1 MRSLPK
7 LSMKVDFPAPGTPVM
22 PMRTDFPVYGI
33 ILFSKSSACSRCSA
47 FRLSTSVM
55 ALPSIRLLPDLI
67 PFISSSLEIF
77 IFSNVQKTI
86 FRLQKYLYFRAQ
98 IFTNEKRILTVMVS
112 GIFMV
117 SCSQKGTAVQ
127 AGSKVS
133 ESDRIAQGKV
143 IFDNSCGKCHDLP
156 DPKSHNDDE
165 WIGIVNIMAKK

>member
-7 LSMKVDFPAPGTPVM
+7 LSMKVDFPAPGSPVM

-55 ALPSIRLLPDLI
+55 AFPSIRLLPDRI

-98 IFTNEKRILTVMVS
+98 IFTNEKRNSYRDGFRYFYGFLYS
-112 GIFMV
+112 ERN
-117 SCSQKGTAVQ
+117 CSTTRKQ
-127 AGSKVS
+127 SF
-133 ESDRIAQGKV
+133 RI
-143 IFDNSCGKCHDLP
+143 
-156 DPKSHNDDE
+156 
-165 WIGIVNIMAKK
+165 

>member
-1 MRSLPK
+1 MYKKKFSGFK
-7 LSMKVDFPAPGTPVM
+7 N
-22 PMRTDFPVYGI
+22 I
-33 ILFSKSSACSRCSA
+33 CIL
-47 FRLSTSVM
+47 
-55 ALPSIRLLPDLI
+55 
-67 PFISSSLEIF
+67 EH
-77 IFSNVQKTI
+77 
-86 FRLQKYLYFRAQ
+86 KYLPM
-98 IFTNEKRILTVMVS
+98 KKGILTVMVS

-165 WIGIVNIMAKK
+165 WIGIVNIMAKKSKLTDEQGTLVYEYITANN

>member
-7 LSMKVDFPAPGTPVM
+7 LSMKVDFPAPGSPVM

-98 IFTNEKRILTVMVS
+98 IFTNEKRN
-112 GIFMV
+112 
-117 SCSQKGTAVQ
+117 AY
-127 AGSKVS
+127 
-133 ESDRIAQGKV
+133 SDRFRYLYGFLFTERNGRTSRKQGFR
-143 IFDNSCGKCHDLP
+143 ICPDCTGKSNFRLFLRKMP
-156 DPKSHNDDE
+156 
-165 WIGIVNIMAKK
+165 